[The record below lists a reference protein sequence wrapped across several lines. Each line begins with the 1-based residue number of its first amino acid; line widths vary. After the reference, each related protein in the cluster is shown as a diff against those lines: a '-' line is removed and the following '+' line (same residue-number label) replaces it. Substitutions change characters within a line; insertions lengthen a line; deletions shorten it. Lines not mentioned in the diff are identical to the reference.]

1 MDARTVFDALETQN
15 TVSDRRTAIDIAALR
30 EAVAQGT
37 GAFARWLPG
46 PQQPADELTK
56 FTSNGKLSELAAG
69 GVWSLVE
76 SESVRAEREPR
87 ATAWS
92 SQGTQAGDS
101 VCHRGMSPW
110 MMPLLRRRGCVNCLA
125 TR

>member
-46 PQQPADELTK
+46 PQQPADELAKST
-56 FTSNGKLSELAAG
+56 TSNGKLSELAAG

-76 SESVRAEREPR
+76 SESVRAEREPG
-87 ATAWS
+87 AES
-92 SQGTQAGDS
+92 DS
-101 VCHRGMSPW
+101 VE
-110 MMPLLRRRGCVNCLA
+110 
-125 TR
+125 